1 MSVRVQL
8 PRLDIGAG
16 CSIHAPCLTCPLPQ
30 CRFDSPPST
39 AFNLQRN
46 KIIREAYYERGVT
59 INKIVEATGKKERT
73 IKRILSERLTDGKG

>member
-30 CRFDSPPST
+30 CRFDEPKEDVVRIE
-39 AFNLQRN
+39 RN